1 MNSALEVKCI
11 GELDSVAISWRPQLK
26 FVFIGA
32 TVGRFEWH
40 EFMGDDCHEDMYET
54 LLSRTSL
61 WYSCIQGVKWRGGVD
76 NASDEETEEG
86 VL

>member
-1 MNSALEVKCI
+1 MEVKTI
-11 GELDSVAISWRPQLK
+11 GEDAVAISWRPQLK

-32 TVGRFEWH
+32 TVGRFDWY
-40 EFMGDDCHEDMYET
+40 EFMGDDCHEDMHDET

-76 NASDEETEEG
+76 NMSDGETEEG